1 MAEQPSSCRCP
12 RHVSSKVHAKPRAKG
27 TTRKREYDSTGRT
40 SEFSRAENF
49 GLARA
54 LARSRLRE
62 PAPTF
67 STLPPE
73 RDCFVASCR
82 LALSHKSLGTER
94 VFVLFGD
101 SYLRV
106 ERIRR
111 EQRLSRTT
119 PRPTKN
125 QIDNNTHSRQRR
137 RKKSYLPYDDLPN
150 GIRPGSMSFPISSI
164 ESLWSRRIGQS
175 ELLRK
180 FVLRICG
187 GFYEK
192 GRGQKQ
198 AAIAATVAT
207 TATSS
212 RHYYYYQTRSQYMC
226 QAFRLIRLASGNIA
240 FRLAVPPEIADDKY

>member
-1 MAEQPSSCRCP
+1 MEEKEEEKKKKKKEEEEKKVEKKDRRTTTSFFDERNREQKE
-12 RHVSSKVHAKPRAKG
+12 RHGSVNTILPDGPANSLELRILAWP
-27 TTRKREYDSTGRT
+27 
-40 SEFSRAENF
+40 
-49 GLARA
+49 GL
-54 LARSRLRE
+54 S
-62 PAPTF
+62 PGHGF
-67 STLPPE
+67 
-73 RDCFVASCR
+73 
-82 LALSHKSLGTER
+82 SLGTER

-111 EQRLSRTT
+111 EQRLTRTT

-125 QIDNNTHSRQRR
+125 QI
-137 RKKSYLPYDDLPN
+137 
-150 GIRPGSMSFPISSI
+150 
-164 ESLWSRRIGQS
+164 

-240 FRLAVPPEIADDKY
+240 FRLAVPSEIADDKY